1 MSSSVQRGNIN
12 WKSESTLTYTY
23 AFTRINIKLFYSLF
37 FSSVWR
43 KDADVQTLVG
53 LVLFVVAAHTAFVV
67 LACCWLSCSHVLF
80 FPFSFTTWTTR
91 SSPLVTL
98 QMDQRENNFFSLHKI
113 FKFDEHT
120 SRKVKAKQTKTKQC
134 FKSGNCGQ
142 TVMTNRFDVDHSESV
157 CLNQMKMFNGE
168 ITTTTMTKSPNNFT
182 ATVASARA
190 ASIHFFIHAVAAI
203 DGCLFLFV
211 IALDKMLFL
220 SHLHTRKVSL
230 NNRILILQMLFALT
244 HDTIIP
250 TKQKKYNIEIIF
262 LPFSFTSCRSLFFPL
277 FCK

>member
-1 MSSSVQRGNIN
+1 MYCFFRSRLAHGRHALLLLWHCKWTN
-12 WKSESTLTYTY
+12 E
-23 AFTRINIKLFYSLF
+23 RII
-37 FSSVWR
+37 
-43 KDADVQTLVG
+43 
-53 LVLFVVAAHTAFVV
+53 
-67 LACCWLSCSHVLF
+67 
-80 FPFSFTTWTTR
+80 
-91 SSPLVTL
+91 
-98 QMDQRENNFFSLHKI
+98 FFSLHKI

-250 TKQKKYNIEIIF
+250 TKQKQNIISKSFFSLSLSLRAVLCFF
-262 LPFSFTSCRSLFFPL
+262 LFSANNFHCPVFTYKMYIPCAHNFSCLWYLERFRRRDRQVQ
-277 FCK
+277 